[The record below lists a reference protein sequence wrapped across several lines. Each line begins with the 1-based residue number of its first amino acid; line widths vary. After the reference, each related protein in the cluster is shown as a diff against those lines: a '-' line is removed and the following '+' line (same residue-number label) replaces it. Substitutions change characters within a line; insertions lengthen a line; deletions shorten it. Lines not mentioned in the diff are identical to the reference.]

1 MNVRQSSRI
10 ILHNDRDEVLL
21 FQHRGRT
28 LQDVEEPGVGDYWV
42 MPGGGLKPG
51 ESWEDAA
58 IRELWEE
65 TGLTEFE
72 LGPWV
77 WSREKQV
84 VLGGVPTLGQ
94 ERYIVVRTRNTHISV
109 EHQEAHERLAY
120 RRHAWWSVAEIRA
133 SDEVFFPRGL
143 ADLLEPLIAGEIPGE
158 LIQLTE

>member
-1 MNVRQSSRI
+1 MKVRQSSRI
-10 ILHNDRDEVLL
+10 ILHNERDEILL
-21 FQHRGRT
+21 FQHHGKT
-28 LQDVEEPGVGDYWV
+28 PLDVEEPGVRDYWV
-42 MPGGGLKPG
+42 MPGGGLEPG

-84 VLGGVPTLGQ
+84 VLAGEPTLGQ
-94 ERYIVVRTRNTHISV
+94 ERYIVVRTRNPQISV
-109 EHQEAHERLAY
+109 EHQATHERQVY
-120 RRHAWWSVAEIRA
+120 QRQAWWSVAGIRA
-133 SDEVFFPRGL
+133 SNEIFFPRGL

-158 LIQLTE
+158 LIHLTE